1 MPPDSGSDMQQQRSA
16 YIRNVHTTM
25 VIALYNM
32 GVEHEHMLDIG
43 QALEFFQR
51 AQSYNTEFGEGREGH
66 MARII
71 SEAMQGVI

>member
-1 MPPDSGSDMQQQRSA
+1 
-16 YIRNVHTTM
+16 M